1 MSNRID
7 EVEKHYKPVEV
18 FNTLTAVFFYGS
30 VLLSLAVPVLMDLV
44 DKSIFQYSTI
54 VFVILVVLH
63 SFTQN
68 LITFYLLPRAEIER
82 RKQLLSNSL
91 GVPLTHFQTN
101 EYYNNEREAGLER
114 LSANLME
121 NSFFGKNICLAML
134 KSERI
139 KVTVYA
145 VLLLSTLL
153 SRDADLGVIIILT
166 QIFFAGG
173 ILFNWVK
180 LEILRVKNE
189 RVYDSLY
196 KLHLIQQETMNSNEV
211 ATLLDIFAEY
221 ECAKSSASIKLSSK
235 VFNELN
241 ESLTEEWSSIKNAIG
256 L

>member
-7 EVEKHYKPVEV
+7 EVEKYYKPIEF
-18 FNTLTAVFFYGS
+18 FNALAAVFFYGS
-30 VLLSLAVPVLMDLV
+30 VLLSLTVPVLMDLL
-44 DKSIFQYSTI
+44 DKSIVQYGTI

-68 LITFYLLPRAEIER
+68 LSAFYLLPRAEIER

-91 GVPLTHFQTN
+91 GVPLTHSQTN
-101 EYYNNEREAGLER
+101 QYYNNEREVGLKR

-134 KSERI
+134 KPERI

-145 VLLLSTLL
+145 VLLLFILL
-153 SRDADLGVIIILT
+153 SRDADLGVIIVLT

-180 LEILRVKNE
+180 LEVLRIKNE

-196 KLHLIQQETMNSNEV
+196 RLHLSQQGILNSKEV

-235 VFNELN
+235 VFNKLN
-241 ESLTEEWSSIKNAIG
+241 EGLTEEWNSIKRTIH